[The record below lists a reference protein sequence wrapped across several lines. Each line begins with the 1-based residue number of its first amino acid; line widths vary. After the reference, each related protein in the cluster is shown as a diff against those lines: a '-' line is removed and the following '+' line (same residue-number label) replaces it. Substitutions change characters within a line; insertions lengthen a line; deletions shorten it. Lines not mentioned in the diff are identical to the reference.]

1 MITYISTIKVTYS
14 DTDQMGYVH
23 HNNYVKYY
31 ETARWELFEQS
42 GIPYKEVE
50 EKGFMLPVVRMD
62 LKFIKPTY
70 YDELLTIETIL
81 FKISGAKLIF
91 RYKLFNEA
99 GTLVNKA
106 EVTLAFINSTT
117 RQPCMAPEFILQK
130 IHGKGLE
137 DRASATLMNQ

>member
-23 HNNYVKYY
+23 HNNYVKYF

-42 GIPYKEVE
+42 GIPYREVE

-62 LKFIKPTY
+62 LKFIKPAY
-70 YDELLTIETIL
+70 YDELLTIETTL
-81 FKISGAKLIF
+81 YKISGAKIIF

-130 IHGKGLE
+130 IRGKGLE
-137 DRASATLMNQ
+137 KRVPATLMNQ